1 MTHFIEDIKN
11 VFRRDPAARSFMEV
25 LLFYPGLHAIWIHR
39 FANLLWRNNFLFF
52 GRMVSHFG
60 RFLTGI
66 EIHPGA
72 TIGRRFFI
80 DHGMGVVIGETA
92 EIGDDVLLYHGI
104 LLGGT
109 SSEKKKRHP
118 TLKNGVVVG
127 AGATLLGAITIG
139 ENSRIGAGSVVLHDI
154 PANSTAVGIPAKV
167 VKKGGETSDE
177 EKLQHG
183 KLPDPVAEAICLVL
197 KDLDKLEDRIKLLEK
212 KEGLPSSSD
221 KTFEQ
226 KKQEICKEFS
236 E

>member
-1 MTHFIEDIKN
+1 
-11 VFRRDPAARSFMEV
+11 
-25 LLFYPGLHAIWIHR
+25 
-39 FANLLWRNNFLFF
+39 
-52 GRMVSHFG
+52 
-60 RFLTGI
+60 
-66 EIHPGA
+66 
-72 TIGRRFFI
+72 
-80 DHGMGVVIGETA
+80 MGVVIGETT

-154 PANSTAVGIPAKV
+154 PPNATAVGIPAKV
-167 VKKGGETSDE
+167 VSGGFSTSDS

-221 KTFEQ
+221 KTFDD
-226 KKQEICKEFS
+226 KKKEICKEFS